1 MDAIMVLICMQQFQF
16 RLVFR
21 KECLIS
27 SFLAPT
33 MDLDSTEK
41 VCSHPSH
48 PLHIEQTIAGNYVS
62 HQSIHSIKFTQ
73 QVKV

>member
-1 MDAIMVLICMQQFQF
+1 MDAITMLICVQPIQS
-16 RLVFR
+16 RLVIR
-21 KECLIS
+21 KESLIS
-27 SFLAPT
+27 TFLAPT

-41 VCSHPSH
+41 VCSHTSH